1 MWWLLESFTLL
12 CSHNINLPF
21 HQWDAE
27 RLALWLHSI
36 GLGGYVGNCKRN
48 VRSGQQLLNLS
59 ASELE
64 KVGASHMVNQQCT
77 ACKSILQLLVINIL
91 TSVNCFVQELG
102 MRNHFHVKKL
112 VLALDEI
119 KSNSNTEASR
129 LDFKS
134 VLSWVYMLIV
144 SS

>member
-1 MWWLLESFTLL
+1 M
-12 CSHNINLPF
+12 
-21 HQWDAE
+21 
-27 RLALWLHSI
+27 
-36 GLGGYVGNCKRN
+36 GNCKRN

-134 VLSWVYMLIV
+134 VLS
-144 SS
+144 